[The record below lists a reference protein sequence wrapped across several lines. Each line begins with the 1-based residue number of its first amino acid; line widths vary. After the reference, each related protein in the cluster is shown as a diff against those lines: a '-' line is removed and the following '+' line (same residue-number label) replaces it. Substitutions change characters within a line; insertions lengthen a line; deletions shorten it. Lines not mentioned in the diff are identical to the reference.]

1 MHAMQENKCG
11 QCNPN
16 YEILRILLFG
26 LPNSIKMTFL
36 SSVAD
41 DFRLLS
47 PIDVFTRAQIADML
61 TSDFPRSLADH
72 FNELWHCTI
81 LELMTLRRKWSYPA
95 RNVIHAS
102 GNINKFIFR
111 YNLNFHIAVYSGE
124 IFLF

>member
-16 YEILRILLFG
+16 YEILRILLFEVSG

-47 PIDVFTRAQIADML
+47 PIDFFTRAPIADML

-81 LELMTLRRKWSYPA
+81 LELMILRRKWS
-95 RNVIHAS
+95 
-102 GNINKFIFR
+102 
-111 YNLNFHIAVYSGE
+111 
-124 IFLF
+124 